1 MERSIIN
8 YLCKAAAVVDNRRG
22 NNYERTY
29 SMTDLTKLLYFFNS
43 ILSILVLFDLII
55 RFKRPRLLKL
65 FFFLLISST
74 GAICFTSYLG
84 LHTLQNMFIAIV
96 AKSLVA
102 ASIINIFSI
111 IYYPLVK
118 RWVVFYSI
126 LLVVFTCFSLWY
138 NTYIEHY
145 YLQNIQ
151 HNVMMGSDA
160 GLPFIFVWL
169 HRALLFGYFMLFI
182 FLWYQM
188 IKKYSSEN
196 IYFEK
201 IKKWSTL
208 VLVEIIVV
216 FILYIPLP
224 YLSNWKELG
233 DYSTILLSLYNLL
246 LIFYRPTFLNNA
258 SLKITLG
265 DSFNKEKNTSFKE
278 SDFVNAFYT
287 DLYFINNDASMEKL
301 AKKLNVSTN
310 DLYKY
315 VYYKYSMTF
324 NDLLNK
330 SRVDYF
336 IELIDSKK
344 FSLYTIEAL
353 AREAGFTSR
362 QHLYK
367 PFRKFH
373 GGSPSEY
380 IDSIK

>member
-1 MERSIIN
+1 
-8 YLCKAAAVVDNRRG
+8 
-22 NNYERTY
+22 
-29 SMTDLTKLLYFFNS
+29 MTDLTKLLYFFNT

-65 FFFLLISST
+65 FFFILISST

-84 LHTLQNMFIAIV
+84 LHTLQNTFIAIV

-145 YLQNIQ
+145 YLQSIQ

-169 HRALLFGYFMLFI
+169 HRILLFGYFILFI

-201 IKKWSTL
+201 IKKWRTL
-208 VLVEIIVV
+208 VLVEMIVV

-224 YLSNWKELG
+224 YVSKGKELG

-246 LIFYRPTFLNNA
+246 LIFYRPTFLNNS

-265 DSFNKEKNTSFKE
+265 DSFNKEKTTSFKE
-278 SDFVNAFYT
+278 SDFINAFYT

-373 GGSPSEY
+373 GGSPSDY
-380 IDSIK
+380 IESIN